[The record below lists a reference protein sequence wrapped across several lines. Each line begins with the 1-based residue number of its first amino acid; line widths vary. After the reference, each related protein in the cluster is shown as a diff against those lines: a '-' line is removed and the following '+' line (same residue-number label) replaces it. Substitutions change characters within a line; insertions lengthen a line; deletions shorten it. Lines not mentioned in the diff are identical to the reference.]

1 MAKVVMDVEIKTDSA
16 IKNVDELKDSI
27 GDVGKETQNVT
38 SDVSEMGGQLDG
50 VSGGAITK
58 FKGLTGTI
66 KGVSKGFR
74 TLKGAILASGIGLL
88 ALLIAG
94 VIQAFKSSEEG
105 QDKFAKIM
113 AVIGSVVGNLTDI
126 LSDFGEAAIEVFVS
140 PVESIKKFGK
150 IIKDFIM
157 GKVELL
163 IEGVGLLG
171 SAFGK
176 LFDGDFAGAAEDLGK
191 GVLQINRAIN
201 PIAIAAELAYDGINK
216 TIAATKELIKE
227 SIKDAEIAAKISDA
241 KAKADRLERDLIVD
255 RAKANRD
262 RAKLLEKAIDKENF
276 STAQR
281 IGFLQEAAA
290 LEEKITNQ
298 EIEAARIRSEAKTL
312 ENSLSKSTKE
322 DLVEEEQLKARLI
335 DLETAKLTKQKE
347 VTGQIIALKAEEAAA
362 LKAIADQAAAEDKE
376 RDDRIAKEKADAA
389 AKAKTAKDQADKEQA
404 DAEKAALDLAA
415 SQRDNTLNAIIGLA
429 GEGSKVGKAAALAQ
443 ATISGIQGVQAAFTT
458 ASSSPITA
466 AFPPYPFIQAG
477 IAGAFALKT
486 IKSIVSSKKPSS
498 SSSGGGGGGGS
509 AAAAPQAPSFNVVG
523 ASDTNQLAQAIG
535 EDNKK
540 PVKAFVV
547 SGDVSTAQ
555 SLDRNIVEGA
565 SIG

>member
-1 MAKVVMDVEIKTDSA
+1 MAKVVMDVEVKTDSA
-16 IKNVDELKDSI
+16 INNVDELKDSI
-27 GDVGKETQNVT
+27 EDVGKETQNVT
-38 SDVSEMGGQLDG
+38 SDVSEMGGQLDA

-66 KGVSKGFR
+66 KGVSKGFK
-74 TLKGAILASGIGLL
+74 TLKGAIIASGIGAL
-88 ALLIAG
+88 ALIIAG

-105 QDKFAKIM
+105 QDKFAKLM
-113 AVIGSVVGNLTDI
+113 AIIGSVVGNLTDI
-126 LSDFGEAAIEVFVS
+126 LSDFGEAVIEVFAN

-150 IIKDFIM
+150 SIQDFIM
-157 GKVELL
+157 GKVDQL
-163 IEGVGLLG
+163 IKGVGLLG

-176 LFDGDFAGAAEDLGK
+176 LFDGDFAGAADDLGK
-191 GVLQINRAIN
+191 GVLEINRAIN
-201 PIAIAAELAYDGINK
+201 PAVIAAELLYDGINK
-216 TIAATKELIKE
+216 TIDATKKLIKE
-227 SIKDAEIAAKISDA
+227 TVKDAELAAKISDA

-255 RAKANRD
+255 RAEANRT
-262 RAKLLEKAIDKENF
+262 RAELLEKAIDKENF

-281 IGFLQEAAA
+281 IGFLEEAAA

-322 DLVEEEQLKARLI
+322 DLIEEEQLKARLI

-376 RDDRIAKEKADAA
+376 RDDRIAKETADAA
-389 AKAKTAKDQADKEQA
+389 AKAKTAKDQTDKEEA
-404 DAEKAALDLAA
+404 DAKKAALDLAA
-415 SQRDNTLNAIIGLA
+415 SQRDNTLNAIISLA

-458 ASSSPITA
+458 ASASPITA
-466 AFPPYPFIQAG
+466 AFPAYPFIQAG

-498 SSSGGGGGGGS
+498 SSSGGGGGS
-509 AAAAPQAPSFNVVG
+509 APSASQPPSFNVVG
-523 ASDTNQLAQAIG
+523 SSETNQLAQAIG

>member
-1 MAKVVMDVEIKTDSA
+1 MAKVVMDVEVKTDSA
-16 IKNVDELKDSI
+16 INNVDELKDSI
-27 GDVGKETQNVT
+27 EDVGKETQNVT
-38 SDVSEMGGQLDG
+38 SDVSEMGGQLDA

-66 KGVSKGFR
+66 KGVSKGFK
-74 TLKGAILASGIGLL
+74 TLKGAIIASGIGAL
-88 ALLIAG
+88 ALIIAG

-105 QDKFAKIM
+105 QDKFAKLM
-113 AVIGSVVGNLTDI
+113 AIIGSVVGNLTDI
-126 LSDFGEAAIEVFVS
+126 LSDFGEAVIEVFAN

-150 IIKDFIM
+150 SIQDFIM
-157 GKVELL
+157 GKVDQL
-163 IEGVGLLG
+163 IKGVGLLG

-191 GVLQINRAIN
+191 GVLEINRAIN
-201 PIAIAAELAYDGINK
+201 PAVIAAEALYNGVNK
-216 TIAATKELIKE
+216 TIDATKELIKE
-227 SIKDAEIAAKISDA
+227 TIKDAKLAAKISDA

-255 RAKANRD
+255 RAEANRT
-262 RAKLLEKAIDKENF
+262 RAKLLEQAIDKENF

-281 IGFLQEAAA
+281 
-290 LEEKITNQ
+290 
-298 EIEAARIRSEAKTL
+298 IEAARIRSEAKTL

-322 DLVEEEQLKARLI
+322 DLIEEEQLKARLI

-389 AKAKTAKDQADKEQA
+389 AKAKTAKDQADKEEA
-404 DAEKAALDLAA
+404 DAKKAALDLAA
-415 SQRDNTLNAIIGLA
+415 SQRDNTLNAIISLA

-458 ASSSPITA
+458 ASASPITA
-466 AFPPYPFIQAG
+466 AFPAYPFIQAG

-498 SSSGGGGGGGS
+498 SSSGGGGGS
-509 AAAAPQAPSFNVVG
+509 APSASQPPSFNVVG
-523 ASDTNQLAQAIG
+523 SSDTNQLAQAIG

>member
-1 MAKVVMDVEIKTDSA
+1 MAKVVMDVEVKTDSA
-16 IKNVDELKDSI
+16 INNVDDLKDSI
-27 GDVGKETQNVT
+27 EDVGKETQNVT
-38 SDVSEMGGQLDG
+38 SDVSEMGGQLDT

-66 KGVSKGFR
+66 KGVSKGFK
-74 TLKGAILASGIGLL
+74 TLKGAIIASGIGLL
-88 ALLIAG
+88 ALTIAG
-94 VIQAFKSSEEG
+94 VIQAFKSSEAG
-105 QDKFAKIM
+105 QDKFAKLM
-113 AVIGSVVGNLTDI
+113 STIGSVVGNLTDI
-126 LSDFGEAAIEVFVS
+126 LSDFGEAVIEVFVN

-150 IIKDFIM
+150 SIQDFIM
-157 GKVELL
+157 GKVNLL
-163 IEGVGLLG
+163 IKGVGLLG
-171 SAFGK
+171 SSFGK
-176 LFDGDFAGAAEDLGK
+176 LFDGDFTGAAKDLGQ
-191 GVLQINRAIN
+191 GILDINRAIN
-201 PIAIAAELAYDGINK
+201 PAVIAAEALQKGIDN
-216 TIAATKELIKE
+216 TIKATKELIKE
-227 SIKDAEIAAKISDA
+227 TIKDAELAAKISDA

-255 RAKANRD
+255 RAEANRT
-262 RAKLLEKAIDKENF
+262 RAKLLEQAIDKENF
-276 STAQR
+276 STSQR
-281 IGFLQEAAA
+281 IGFLEEAAA
-290 LEEKITNQ
+290 LETKITNQ

-322 DLVEEEQLKARLI
+322 DLIEEEQLKARLI

-362 LKAIADQAAAEDKE
+362 LKVIADQAAAEGKE
-376 RDDRIAKEKADAA
+376 RDDRIAKEKADAKQKSDEAEAIALKEKQA
-389 AKAKTAKDQADKEQA
+389 AEA
-404 DAEKAALDLAA
+404 AALDLAA
-415 SQRDNTLNAIIGLA
+415 AQRDNTLNAIISLA

-458 ASSSPITA
+458 AQASPITA
-466 AFPPYPFIQAG
+466 AFPAYPFIQAG

-486 IKSIVSSKKPSS
+486 IKSITSSQKPSA
-498 SSSGGGGGGGS
+498 SSSGG
-509 AAAAPQAPSFNVVG
+509 AAASEPQAPSFNVVG

-547 SGDVSTAQ
+547 SNDVSTAQ

>member
-1 MAKVVMDVEIKTDSA
+1 MAKVVMDVEVKTDSA
-16 IKNVDELKDSI
+16 INNVDDLKDSI
-27 GDVGKETQNVT
+27 EDVGKETQNVT
-38 SDVSEMGGQLDG
+38 SDVSEMGGQLDT

-58 FKGLTGTI
+58 FKGLTGTL
-66 KGVSKGFR
+66 KGVSKGFK
-74 TLKGAILASGIGLL
+74 TLKGAIIASGIGLL

-105 QDKFAKIM
+105 QDKFAKLM
-113 AVIGSVVGNLTDI
+113 AIIGSVVGNLTDI
-126 LSDFGEAAIEVFVS
+126 LSDFGEAVIEVFVN

-150 IIKDFIM
+150 SIQEFIM
-157 GKVELL
+157 GKVDQL
-163 IEGVGLLG
+163 IKGVGLLG

-176 LFDGDFAGAAEDLGK
+176 LFDGDFAGAADDLGK
-191 GVLQINRAIN
+191 GVLEINRAIN
-201 PIAIAAELAYDGINK
+201 PAVIAAELLYDGINK
-216 TIAATKELIKE
+216 TIDATKELIKE
-227 SIKDAEIAAKISDA
+227 TVKDAKLASKISDA

-255 RAKANRD
+255 RAKANRT
-262 RAKLLEKAIDKENF
+262 RAELLEKAIDKENF

-281 IGFLQEAAA
+281 IGFLEEAAA

-322 DLVEEEQLKARLI
+322 DLIEEEQLKARLI

-376 RDDRIAKEKADAA
+376 RDDRIAKEKADAD
-389 AKAKTAKDQADKEQA
+389 AKI
-404 DAEKAALDLAA
+404 AALDLAA
-415 SQRDNTLNAIIGLA
+415 SQRDNTLNAIISLA

-458 ASSSPITA
+458 ASASPITA
-466 AFPPYPFIQAG
+466 AFPAYPFIQAG

-498 SSSGGGGGGGS
+498 SSGGGGGGTAP
-509 AAAAPQAPSFNVVG
+509 AASQAPSFNVVG

-535 EDNKK
+535 EDSKK

>member
-1 MAKVVMDVEIKTDSA
+1 MAKVVMDVEVKTDSA
-16 IKNVDELKDSI
+16 INNVDDLKDSI
-27 GDVGKETQNVT
+27 EDVGKETQNVT
-38 SDVSEMGGQLDG
+38 SDVSEMGGQLDT

-66 KGVSKGFR
+66 KGVSKGFK
-74 TLKGAILASGIGLL
+74 TLKGAIIASGIGLL
-88 ALLIAG
+88 ALTIAG
-94 VIQAFKSSEEG
+94 VIQAFKSSEAG
-105 QDKFAKIM
+105 QDKFAKLM
-113 AVIGSVVGNLTDI
+113 STIGSVVGNLTDI
-126 LSDFGEAAIEVFVS
+126 LSDFGEAVIEVFVN

-150 IIKDFIM
+150 SIQDFIM
-157 GKVELL
+157 GKVNLL
-163 IEGVGLLG
+163 IKGVGLLG
-171 SAFGK
+171 SSFGK
-176 LFDGDFAGAAEDLGK
+176 LFDGDFTGAAKDLGQ
-191 GVLQINRAIN
+191 GILDINRAIN
-201 PIAIAAELAYDGINK
+201 PAVIAAEALQKGIDN
-216 TIAATKELIKE
+216 TIKATKELIKE
-227 SIKDAEIAAKISDA
+227 TIKDAELAAKISDA

-255 RAKANRD
+255 RAEANRT
-262 RAKLLEKAIDKENF
+262 RAKLLEQAIDKENF
-276 STAQR
+276 STSQR
-281 IGFLQEAAA
+281 IGFLEEAAA
-290 LEEKITNQ
+290 LETKITNQ

-322 DLVEEEQLKARLI
+322 DLIEEEQLKARLI

-362 LKAIADQAAAEDKE
+362 LKVIADQAAAEGKE
-376 RDDRIAKEKADAA
+376 RDDRIAKEKADAKQKSDEA
-389 AKAKTAKDQADKEQA
+389 EAIALKEKQ
-404 DAEKAALDLAA
+404 DAEAAALDLAA
-415 SQRDNTLNAIIGLA
+415 AQRENTLNAIISLA

-458 ASSSPITA
+458 AQASPITA
-466 AFPPYPFIQAG
+466 AFPAYPFIQAG

-486 IKSIVSSKKPSS
+486 IKSITSSQKPSA
-498 SSSGGGGGGGS
+498 SSSGG
-509 AAAAPQAPSFNVVG
+509 AAASESQAPSFNVVG

-547 SGDVSTAQ
+547 SNDVSTAQ

>member
-1 MAKVVMDVEIKTDSA
+1 MAKVVMDVEVKTDSA
-16 IKNVDELKDSI
+16 INNVDELKDSI
-27 GDVGKETQNVT
+27 EDVGKETQNVT
-38 SDVSEMGGQLDG
+38 SDVSEMGGQLDT

-66 KGVSKGFR
+66 KGVSKGFK
-74 TLKGAILASGIGLL
+74 TLKGAIIASGIGLL
-88 ALLIAG
+88 ALTIAG
-94 VIQAFKSSEEG
+94 VVQAFKSSEAG
-105 QDKFAKIM
+105 QDKFAKLM
-113 AVIGSVVGNLTDI
+113 AIIGSVVGNLTDI
-126 LSDFGEAAIEVFVS
+126 LSDFGETVIEVFAN
-140 PVESIKKFGK
+140 PVKSIKKFGK
-150 IIKDFIM
+150 SIQDFIM
-157 GKVELL
+157 GKVDQL
-163 IEGVGLLG
+163 IKGVGLLG

-176 LFDGDFAGAAEDLGK
+176 LFDGDFSGAAKDLGK
-191 GVLQINRAIN
+191 GVLEINRAIN
-201 PIAIAAELAYDGINK
+201 PAVIAAEALANGIDK
-216 TIAATKELIKE
+216 TIKATKELIKE
-227 SIKDAEIAAKISDA
+227 TIKDAELAAKISDA

-255 RAKANRD
+255 RAEANRT
-262 RAKLLEKAIDKENF
+262 RAKLLEQAIDKENF
-276 STAQR
+276 STSQR
-281 IGFLQEAAA
+281 IKFLEEAAA
-290 LEEKITNQ
+290 LETKITNQ

-322 DLVEEEQLKARLI
+322 DLIEEEQLKARLI

-362 LKAIADQAAAEDKE
+362 LKAIADQAAAENKL
-376 RDDRIAKEKADAA
+376 RDDIIAKEKADAA
-389 AKAKTAKDQADKEQA
+389 AKAKTAKDQADKEEA
-404 DAEKAALDLAA
+404 DAKKAALDLAA
-415 SQRDNTLNAIIGLA
+415 AQRDNTLNAIISLA

-458 ASSSPITA
+458 ASASPITA
-466 AFPPYPFIQAG
+466 ALPAYPFIQAG

-498 SSSGGGGGGGS
+498 SSSGGGTQGS
-509 AAAAPQAPSFNVVG
+509 APQPPSFNVVG
-523 ASDTNQLAQAIG
+523 SSDTNQLAQVIG

-555 SLDRNIVEGA
+555 SLDRNIVESA

>member
-1 MAKVVMDVEIKTDSA
+1 MAKVVMDVEVKTDSA
-16 IKNVDELKDSI
+16 INNVDDLKDSI
-27 GDVGKETQNVT
+27 EDVGKETQNVT
-38 SDVSEMGGQLDG
+38 SDVSEMGGQLDT

-66 KGVSKGFR
+66 KGVSKGFK
-74 TLKGAILASGIGLL
+74 TLKGAIIASGIGLL
-88 ALLIAG
+88 ALTIAG
-94 VIQAFKSSEEG
+94 VIQAFKSSEAG
-105 QDKFAKIM
+105 QDKFAKLM
-113 AVIGSVVGNLTDI
+113 STIGSVVGNLTDI
-126 LSDFGEAAIEVFVS
+126 LSDFGEAVIEVFVN

-150 IIKDFIM
+150 SIQDFIM
-157 GKVELL
+157 GKVNLL
-163 IEGVGLLG
+163 IKGVGLLG
-171 SAFGK
+171 SSFGK
-176 LFDGDFAGAAEDLGK
+176 LFDGDFTGAAKDLGQ
-191 GVLQINRAIN
+191 GILDINRAIN
-201 PIAIAAELAYDGINK
+201 PAVIAAEALQKGIDN
-216 TIAATKELIKE
+216 TIKATKELIKE
-227 SIKDAEIAAKISDA
+227 TIKDAELAAKISDA

-255 RAKANRD
+255 RAEANRT
-262 RAKLLEKAIDKENF
+262 RAKLLEQAIDKENF
-276 STAQR
+276 STSQR
-281 IGFLQEAAA
+281 IGFLEEAAA
-290 LEEKITNQ
+290 LETKITNQ

-322 DLVEEEQLKARLI
+322 DLIEEEQLKARLI

-362 LKAIADQAAAEDKE
+362 LKVIADQAAAEGKE
-376 RDDRIAKEKADAA
+376 RDDRIAKEKADAKQKSDEA
-389 AKAKTAKDQADKEQA
+389 EAIALKEKQ
-404 DAEKAALDLAA
+404 DAEAAALDLAA
-415 SQRDNTLNAIIGLA
+415 AQRENTLNAIISLA

-458 ASSSPITA
+458 AQASPITA
-466 AFPPYPFIQAG
+466 AFPAYPFIQAG

-486 IKSIVSSKKPSS
+486 IKSITSSQKPSA
-498 SSSGGGGGGGS
+498 SSSGG
-509 AAAAPQAPSFNVVG
+509 AAASEPQAPSFNVVG

-547 SGDVSTAQ
+547 SNDVSTAQ

>member
-1 MAKVVMDVEIKTDSA
+1 MAKVVMDVEVKTDSA
-16 IKNVDELKDSI
+16 INNVDELKDSI
-27 GDVGKETQNVT
+27 EDVGKETQNVT
-38 SDVSEMGGQLDG
+38 SDVSEMGGQLDA

-66 KGVSKGFR
+66 KGVSKGFK
-74 TLKGAILASGIGLL
+74 TLKGAIIASGIGAL
-88 ALLIAG
+88 ALIIAG

-105 QDKFAKIM
+105 QDKFAKLM
-113 AVIGSVVGNLTDI
+113 AIIGSVVGNLTDI
-126 LSDFGEAAIEVFVS
+126 LSDFGEAVIEVFAN

-150 IIKDFIM
+150 SIQDFIM
-157 GKVELL
+157 GKVDQL
-163 IEGVGLLG
+163 IKGVGLLG

-191 GVLQINRAIN
+191 GVLEINRAIN
-201 PIAIAAELAYDGINK
+201 PAVIAAEALYNGVNK
-216 TIAATKELIKE
+216 TIDATKELIKE
-227 SIKDAEIAAKISDA
+227 TIKDAKLAAKISDA

-255 RAKANRD
+255 RAEANRT
-262 RAKLLEKAIDKENF
+262 RAKLLEQAIDKENF

-281 IGFLQEAAA
+281 IGFLEEAAA

-322 DLVEEEQLKARLI
+322 DLIEEEQLKARLI

-362 LKAIADQAAAEDKE
+362 LKAIADQAAAENKE
-376 RDDRIAKEKADAA
+376 RDDRIAKETADA
-389 AKAKTAKDQADKEQA
+389 KQKSDQAEAVALKEKQ
-404 DAEKAALDLAA
+404 DAEAAALDLAA
-415 SQRDNTLNAIIGLA
+415 SQRDNTLNAIISLA

-458 ASSSPITA
+458 ASASPITA
-466 AFPPYPFIQAG
+466 AFPAYPFIQAG

-498 SSSGGGGGGGS
+498 SSSGGGGGS
-509 AAAAPQAPSFNVVG
+509 APSASQPPSFNVVG
-523 ASDTNQLAQAIG
+523 SSDTNQLAQAIG

>member
-1 MAKVVMDVEIKTDSA
+1 MAKVVMDVEVKTDSA
-16 IKNVDELKDSI
+16 INNVDDLKDSI
-27 GDVGKETQNVT
+27 EDVGKETQNVT
-38 SDVSEMGGQLDG
+38 SDVSEMGGQLDT

-66 KGVSKGFR
+66 KGVSKGFK
-74 TLKGAILASGIGLL
+74 TLKGAIIASGIGLL
-88 ALLIAG
+88 ALTIAG
-94 VIQAFKSSEEG
+94 VIQAFKSSEAG
-105 QDKFAKIM
+105 QDKFAKLM
-113 AVIGSVVGNLTDI
+113 STIGSVVGNLTDI
-126 LSDFGEAAIEVFVS
+126 LSDFGEAVIEVFVN

-150 IIKDFIM
+150 SIQDFIM
-157 GKVELL
+157 GKVNLL
-163 IEGVGLLG
+163 IKGVGLLG
-171 SAFGK
+171 SSFGK
-176 LFDGDFAGAAEDLGK
+176 LFDGDFTGAAKDLGQ
-191 GVLQINRAIN
+191 GILDINRAIN
-201 PIAIAAELAYDGINK
+201 PAVIAAEALQKGIDN
-216 TIAATKELIKE
+216 TIKATKELIKE
-227 SIKDAEIAAKISDA
+227 TIKDAELAAKISDA

-255 RAKANRD
+255 RAEANRT
-262 RAKLLEKAIDKENF
+262 RAKLLEQAIDKENF
-276 STAQR
+276 STSQR
-281 IGFLQEAAA
+281 IGFLEEAAA
-290 LEEKITNQ
+290 LETKITNQ

-322 DLVEEEQLKARLI
+322 DLIEEEQLKARLI

-362 LKAIADQAAAEDKE
+362 LKVIADQAAAEGKE
-376 RDDRIAKEKADAA
+376 RDDRIAKEKADAKQKSDEA
-389 AKAKTAKDQADKEQA
+389 EAIALKEKQ
-404 DAEKAALDLAA
+404 DAEAAALDLAA
-415 SQRDNTLNAIIGLA
+415 AQRDNTLNAIISLA

-458 ASSSPITA
+458 AQASPITA
-466 AFPPYPFIQAG
+466 AFPAYPFIQAG

-486 IKSIVSSKKPSS
+486 IKSITSSQKPSA
-498 SSSGGGGGGGS
+498 SSSGG
-509 AAAAPQAPSFNVVG
+509 AAASEPQAPSFNVVG

-547 SGDVSTAQ
+547 SNDVSTAQ